1 MLLLEKGLLFIWVLL
16 WIIMSYEDIK
26 DREVSAIFLAIFFI
40 LSLILVLIKG
50 ILLENTFDYLLSIL
64 KVALISGIQF
74 ILGYSGFADF
84 IFSLAIIQPV
94 SVGIF
99 KVRLM
104 LGLFPT
110 NLQFDTSLIEPI
122 YVNTYTLLLRIH
134 FLRKLQNKTSG
145 KRLVKIVTFALPFT
159 WSFTLIFP
167 KVKSKKSDV
176 PFIPLFGTLV
186 LITSLSHTMF
196 L

>member
-1 MLLLEKGLLFIWVLL
+1 MEEWLFFIWVLL

-26 DREVSAIFLAIFFI
+26 DREVSAIFLTIFFI
-40 LSLILVLIKG
+40 LSLTFVLIKG
-50 ILLENTFDYLLSIL
+50 ILVKNTFDYLLAIL
-64 KVALISGIQF
+64 KVALISGIQLT
-74 ILGYSGFADF
+74 LGCFEFADF
-84 IFSLAIIQPV
+84 VFSLAIIQPV

-99 KVRLM
+99 KVRLI

-122 YVNTYTLLLRIH
+122 YINTYTILLRIY
-134 FLRKLQNKTSG
+134 FLRKLQNKTS
-145 KRLVKIVTFALPFT
+145 KKLIKIIALFLPFT
-159 WSFTLIFP
+159 WIFAVIFP
-167 KVKSKKSDV
+167 KVKSKKPDV

-186 LITSLSHTMF
+186 LITSLTHVIV